1 MHAPNPK
8 KLIAGSGLTA
18 ALLGAFLMGCVRIG
32 TALAA
37 QERAGRRKASTTAH
51 QAVANSAR
59 TAAQRTWKRPRRS
72 ASEKRAPLRV
82 TARKY

>member
-59 TAAQRTWKRPRRS
+59 IAAQRSWNWRRRS
-72 ASEKRAPLRV
+72 ASEINSPERAW
-82 TARKY
+82 ARKY